1 LKGWTACLSCLAAAR
16 VKVPHLRLRML
27 EYLARRLAI
36 SALVLGLVSLAVFG
50 GLRALPG
57 DPARVLAGTEA
68 DDTGLQEI
76 RERYGLDRPI
86 PVQYLSW
93 IGQVAQGHLGESIR
107 TREPVVR
114 TVGIKLPITLE
125 LAGLALLVAAGIGIP
140 MGILSAIRRNSFWDW
155 VANGLS
161 LTGTSIPNFWFGI
174 LLILVFAVSLHWLPA
189 SGYAPPFEQPI
200 ENLVRMIMPAIVL
213 GTALSAFLMR
223 QTRNSMLEVLA
234 QDYIRT
240 ARAKGVSGRT
250 VLIRHAL
257 RNSLLP
263 VITILGLQAGD
274 LISGA
279 VVTEQIFVIPGFG
292 RLILEA
298 VFNRDYP
305 MVQGVVLITCTGY
318 VGINLLVDFAY
329 SWANPRIRV
338 QGGSNG

>member
-1 LKGWTACLSCLAAAR
+1 MLDYLVRR
-16 VKVPHLRLRML
+16 VV
-27 EYLARRLAI
+27 I
-36 SALVLGLVSLAVFG
+36 SALVLLLVSLLVFM

-68 DDTGLQEI
+68 DDAGLQDI
-76 RERYGLDRPI
+76 RERYGLDRPV
-86 PVQYLSW
+86 PVQYVSW
-93 IGQVAQGHLGESIR
+93 LGQVVQGQLGESIR
-107 TREPVVR
+107 TRDPVL
-114 TVGIKLPITLE
+114 GIVTLKLPITLE
-125 LAGLALLVAAGIGIP
+125 LAGLALLVAVAIGIP
-140 MGILSAIRRNSFWDW
+140 MGVLSAVRRNGFWDW
-155 VANGLS
+155 IANALS

-174 LLILVFAVSLHWLPA
+174 LLILLFAVGLHWLPA
-189 SGYAPPFEQPI
+189 SGYVRAFEQPL
-200 ENLVRMIMPAIVL
+200 ENLRRMIMPSIVL
-213 GTALSAFLMR
+213 GTALSAYLMR

-240 ARAKGVSGRT
+240 ARAKGVSRRAVVVG
-250 VLIRHAL
+250 HAL
-257 RNSLLP
+257 RNGLLP

-305 MVQGVVLITCTGY
+305 MVQGVVLITCSGY
-318 VGINLLVDFAY
+318 VGVNLLVDLAY

-338 QGGSNG
+338 QGGSRG